1 MAGVMAAVMHAPL
14 TGIFLIAELTGGYNL
29 FIPLII
35 VTISSYLTI
44 NIFEH
49 HSIYAV
55 RLARQGKLLTHN
67 TDKSVLT
74 MMSVDSIIDKDYTS
88 VDPNMQMGKLIHAI
102 SASRNSYLPVVNDNG
117 TLLGEVDITKIRHII
132 FRTELYKRFSVS
144 QLMTQPAALLNVNDP
159 MEQIMKVFESTDA
172 QNLPVVDL
180 DSRLVGYISRTRL
193 FNMYRQVVAD
203 YSAE

>member
-1 MAGVMAAVMHAPL
+1 MHAPL

-88 VDPNMQMGKLIHAI
+88 VDPNMEMGKLIHAI
-102 SASRNSYLPVVNDNG
+102 SASRNSYLPIG
-117 TLLGEVDITKIRHII
+117 
-132 FRTELYKRFSVS
+132 
-144 QLMTQPAALLNVNDP
+144 Q
-159 MEQIMKVFESTDA
+159 
-172 QNLPVVDL
+172 
-180 DSRLVGYISRTRL
+180 
-193 FNMYRQVVAD
+193 
-203 YSAE
+203 